1 MIISVLFMVLWVW
14 ALMALDDI
22 RRSQRETAATLAR
35 LASQL
40 ERLERTNAEPDS
52 LTTQV
57 DV

>member
-1 MIISVLFMVLWVW
+1 
-14 ALMALDDI
+14 MALDDI

-40 ERLERTNAEPDS
+40 ERLERTNVEPDS